1 MASSV
6 SSVNSSTMSSIYGNR
21 NVISGLASGL
31 DTESMIENAVSG
43 IKLKITGLQQDKTKV
58 QWEQEAI
65 RSIIDKLVDFNQK
78 YTSYA
83 SDTNLMS
90 ASFFNSAVKV
100 STSGKFAD
108 LISASGKT
116 SSAVQILGVKQLATA
131 AKYTITGLN
140 NSSSSNVPTIP
151 GKEVDLGSIYE
162 QSKVSGTLAIT
173 YGTRKINL
181 SFDDTVYKSAD
192 DFAAA
197 INQKLEDLQVT
208 NSNGETVSASTMVQ
222 ANYDSATG
230 KITFSDA
237 QNAGNDVYI
246 SGASG
251 DIKTTLGIDG
261 SAKSD
266 SIKVPD
272 KLYDD
277 TQSVG
282 SYVSGKELSI
292 TLDGVTKT
300 IALPKYTDGMS
311 GKSFLE
317 SLQTTLNDAFGDGK
331 ITVDVNLGN
340 DGSDPSV
347 SKGSFTLNLTTQKG
361 STMVVSGDA
370 AKALGLGGTT
380 ATSYLDTGKTL
391 EDLGVDFSG
400 LAKVEATG
408 VHKVEGTTDSYVDK
422 EGNAVKAVG
431 DKYYRVDEKGDF
443 LYEFKLNNKV
453 IGQYSKNTALESIM
467 LDINNSEADVNVTY
481 SKTTNQ
487 FQFTATETG
496 SAGKIEFGE
505 GLAQK
510 LFGNTAAAQDPSD
523 EDKEVDPTKPV
534 FTKGNDA
541 IVSMSVNGVQYD
553 GVTRSSNSFEID
565 GLTVNLKGTFGT
577 YDEKTN
583 QMGDAAM
590 EAAISS
596 NEAVTFTATTDADKV
611 VDAIKS
617 FVEDYNTMITEIKNA
632 YSTMPARKTDGSGY
646 EPLTSDDSDG
656 MTESEIEAYE
666 EKAKQGILFADR
678 DISSLY
684 SALNSAI
691 NPGGT
696 DASFLRSIGI
706 ETAYSDGLTTLKLDE
721 TKLRSALESDP
732 DGVKDAFTKTVSN
745 GASTNGL
752 MQSLK
757 TALDKY
763 GKETGTKGILLT
775 RAGSVKAPTTLNDNT
790 LQDKLNDLDDEI
802 EKWQDQ
808 LSTKI
813 DWYTSQFTQLEQLI
827 LQMNS
832 QSSTL
837 SGLMGSSY

>member
-6 SSVNSSTMSSIYGNR
+6 SSVNASAMSSIYGNR

-43 IKLKITGLQQDKTKV
+43 IKMKISGLQQDKTKV

-100 STSGKFAD
+100 STAGKFAD

-116 SSAVQILGVKQLATA
+116 SSNVQILGVKQLATA
-131 AKYTITGLN
+131 AKYTITGLG
-140 NSSSSNVPTIP
+140 NSGSDGVPTIS
-151 GKEVDLGSIYE
+151 GDRVDLNAAYE
-162 QSKVSGTLAIT
+162 QSKVSGTLSIT
-173 YGTRKINL
+173 YGTKKINL
-181 SFDDTVYKSAD
+181 SFDDTVYKSDQEFAD
-192 DFAAA
+192 A
-197 INQKLEDLQVT
+197 INKKLQDLQVT
-208 NSNGETVSASTMVQ
+208 NSDGETVSASTMVK
-222 ANYDSATG
+222 AELKDG
-230 KITFSDA
+230 KITFSEA
-237 QNAGNDVYI
+237 NNAGNEVYI

-251 DIKTTLGIDG
+251 SIKSTLGIDG
-261 SAKSD
+261 SKKET
-266 SIKVPD
+266 SIDLPD

-277 TQSVG
+277 SQTIGQ
-282 SYVSGKELSI
+282 YVSGKELSI

-300 IALPKYTDGMS
+300 ITLPEYSDGMT
-311 GKSFLE
+311 GKNFLDE
-317 SLQTTLNDAFGDGK
+317 LQNQLDDAFGEDK
-331 ITVDVNLGN
+331 ISL
-340 DGSDPSV
+340 DGSTF
-347 SKGSFTLNLTTQKG
+347 SKGSLRLNLQIQTG
-361 STMVVSGDA
+361 SIMSVSGDA

-380 ATSYLDTGKTL
+380 ATSYIDTGKTL
-391 EDLGVDFSG
+391 EDLGVNFNNLS
-400 LAKVEATG
+400 KVEVTEYHEVGNTG
-408 VHKVEGTTDSYVDK
+408 SYVDK
-422 EGNAVKAVG
+422 DGNAVKQDTDG
-431 DKYYRVDEKGDF
+431 KYYRVDEKGDF
-443 LYEFKLNNKV
+443 LYELKINDKV
-453 IGQYSKNTALESIM
+453 VGNYSKNTALESVM
-467 LDINNSEADVNVTY
+467 LDINNSEAGVNVTY

-487 FQFTATETG
+487 FQFTAKDTG
-496 SAGKIEFGE
+496 ANGKIEFGDE
-505 GLAQK
+505 EDDGNSLAK
-510 LFGNTAAAQDPSD
+510 RLFG
-523 EDKEVDPTKPV
+523 
-534 FTKGNDA
+534 KGSVEPGKDA
-541 IVSMSVNGVQYD
+541 ILSMSVNGVPYD
-553 GVTRSSNSFEID
+553 GITRSSNSFEID

-577 YDEKTN
+577 FDDTN
-583 QMGDAAM
+583 KMGTEAMKAA
-590 EAAISS
+590 ASS
-596 NEAVTFTATTDADKV
+596 GEAVTFTSTTDADKI
-611 VDAIKS
+611 VDAVKS
-617 FVEDYNTMITEIKNA
+617 FVEDYNAMITEIKNA
-632 YSTMPARKTDGSGY
+632 YSTMPAQKSDGSNY
-646 EPLTSDDSDG
+646 EPLTSDDADG
-656 MTESEIEAYE
+656 MTESEIKAYE

-684 SALNSAI
+684 DALNSAI

-706 ETAYSDGLTTLKLDE
+706 DTAYSEGLTTLKVDE
-721 TKLRSALESDP
+721 DKLRAALESNP
-732 DGVKDAFTKTVSN
+732 DGVKDAFTKTVSG
-745 GASTNGL
+745 GASSDGL

-757 TALDKY
+757 TAVDKY

-775 RAGSVKAPTTLNDNT
+775 RAGSTKAPTTLNDNT

-837 SGLMGSSY
+837 SGLMGGGSY

>member
-140 NSSSSNVPTIP
+140 NSGASVNPNIAADQTVNFADDITEST
-151 GKEVDLGSIYE
+151 
-162 QSKVSGTLAIT
+162 VSGTLAIT
-173 YGTRKINL
+173 YGTRKISL
-181 SFDDTVYKSAD
+181 SFDEDEVYNDAEE
-192 DFAAA
+192 FTEA
-197 INQKLEDLQVT
+197 INQKLQDLKVS
-208 NSNGETVSASTMVQ
+208 NSDGESVSASTMVK
-222 ANYDSATG
+222 AEYDKDTG
-230 KITFSDA
+230 KITFSEA
-237 QNAGNDVYI
+237 GNAGNEVYI

-261 SAKSD
+261 SKKND
-266 SIKVPD
+266 SINMNGVD
-272 KLYDD
+272 LSATTTVGESISEQKL
-277 TQSVG
+277 TF
-282 SYVSGKELSI
+282 
-292 TLDGVTKT
+292 TLDGVSKT
-300 IALPKYTDGMS
+300 ITLPKNSDSMTDDQ
-311 GKSFLE
+311 L
-317 SLQTTLNDAFGDGK
+317 LQSIQDQLNDQFGDNK
-331 ITVDVNLGN
+331 IRVTDEDSG
-340 DGSDPSV
+340 DGFKLKFEIDPLS
-347 SKGSFTLNLTTQKG
+347 TL
-361 STMVVSGDA
+361 SISGDA

-391 EDLGVDFSG
+391 GDLLGENGLSG
-400 LAKVEATG
+400 LQAITVPADKV
-408 VHKVEGTTDSYVDK
+408 KLVEGTTDNYVDS
-422 EGNAVKAVG
+422 EGNAVQKDADG
-431 DKYYRVDEKGDF
+431 TFYRVDDKGER
-443 LYEFKLNNKV
+443 LYEFKLNGKV
-453 IGQYSKNTALESIM
+453 IGEYSKNTTLESVM
-467 LDINNSEADVNVTY
+467 LDINNSEAGVNVTY

-496 SAGKIEFGE
+496 SAGKIEFGDE
-505 GLAQK
+505 NDNGNSLAK
-510 LFGNTAAAQDPSD
+510 LLFGGSTT
-523 EDKEVDPTKPV
+523 EDGV
-534 FTKGNDA
+534 DA
-541 IVSMSVNGVQYD
+541 IFTMDVNGQQQEVK
-553 GVTRSSNSFEID
+553 RSSNSFDVD
-565 GLTVNLKGTFGT
+565 GLTVNLKGTFGYT
-577 YDEKTN
+577 
-583 QMGDAAM
+583 GDSLDPDA
-590 EAAISS
+590 
-596 NEAVTFTATTDADKV
+596 EAVTFTATTDADKV

-632 YSTMPARKTDGSGY
+632 YSTMPAQKSDGSSY

-656 MTESEIEAYE
+656 MTESEIKAYE
-666 EKAKQGILFADR
+666 EKAKQGILFADQ

-732 DGVKDAFTKTVSN
+732 DGVKDAFTKTVSS

-827 LQMNS
+827 MQMNS

>member
-6 SSVNSSTMSSIYGNR
+6 SSVNASAMSSIYGNR

-43 IKLKITGLQQDKTKV
+43 IKMKISGLQQDKTKI

-100 STSGKFAD
+100 STAGKFAD

-116 SSAVQILGVKQLATA
+116 SSNVQILGVKQLATS

-140 NSSSSNVPTIP
+140 GIGSSGNP
-151 GKEVDLGSIYE
+151 SISAKDTVNFDDDIVE
-162 QSKVSGTLAIT
+162 STVSGTLSIT
-173 YGTRKINL
+173 YGTKKINL
-181 SFDDTVYKSAD
+181 SFDKDDVYGSAE
-192 DFAAA
+192 DFANA
-197 INQKLEDLQVT
+197 INEKLQNLQVT
-208 NSNGETVSASTMVQ
+208 NSDGETVSASTMVK
-222 ANYDSATG
+222 AELKDG
-230 KITFSDA
+230 KITFSEA
-237 QNAGNDVYI
+237 NNAGNEVYI

-261 SAKSD
+261 SKKND
-266 SIKVPD
+266 SINM
-272 KLYDD
+272 
-277 TQSVG
+277 
-282 SYVSGKELSI
+282 SGVELSSTTTVGDAI
-292 TLDGVTKT
+292 SGQELTFTLDGVTKT
-300 IALPKYTDGMS
+300 ITLPEYSDDMTDEELL
-311 GKSFLE
+311 KSIQDQLK
-317 SLQTTLNDAFGDGK
+317 DKFGDK
-331 ITVDVNLGN
+331 ITVTDEDTG
-340 DGSDPSV
+340 DGFQLKFEINSLS
-347 SKGSFTLNLTTQKG
+347 TL
-361 STMVVSGDA
+361 SISGDA
-370 AKALGLGGTT
+370 VKALGLGDGT
-380 ATSYLDTGKTL
+380 ATSYIDTGKTL
-391 EDLGVDFSG
+391 EDLGVDFSN
-400 LAKVEATG
+400 LSKVEATD
-408 VHKVEGTTDSYVDK
+408 VHLVAGTKDSYVDK
-422 EGNAVKAVG
+422 DGNAVKQDADG
-431 DKYYRVDEKGDF
+431 KYYRVDEKGDF
-443 LYEFKLNNKV
+443 LYELKINDKV
-453 IGQYSKNTALESIM
+453 VGNYSKNTALESII
-467 LDINNSEADVNVTY
+467 LDINNSDAGVSVTY

-487 FQFTATETG
+487 FQFAATETG
-496 SAGKIEFGE
+496 ESGKIEFGE
-505 GLAQK
+505 GLAQT
-510 LFGNTAAAQDPSD
+510 LFGD
-523 EDKEVDPTKPV
+523 TKQTQEPLNPGDV
-534 FTKGNDA
+534 VKATYTRGQDA
-541 IVSMSVNGVQYD
+541 IFTMDVNGQQQEVK
-553 GVTRSSNSFEID
+553 RSSNSFEVD
-565 GLTVNLKGTFGT
+565 GLTVNLKGAFG
-577 YDEKTN
+577 YD
-583 QMGDAAM
+583 GDSLATDA
-590 EAAISS
+590 
-596 NEAVTFTATTDADKV
+596 EAVTFTSTTDADKI
-611 VDAIKS
+611 VDAVKS
-617 FVEDYNTMITEIKNA
+617 FVEDYNAMITEIKNA
-632 YSTMPARKTDGSGY
+632 YSTMPAQKSDGSSY
-646 EPLTSDDSDG
+646 EPLTSDDSEG

-678 DISSLY
+678 DISDLY

-706 ETAYSDGLTTLKLDE
+706 DTAYSDGLTTLKLDE
-721 TKLRSALESDP
+721 DALRAALESDP
-732 DGVKDAFTKTVSN
+732 DGVKDAFTKTVSG
-745 GASTNGL
+745 GASTDGL

-757 TALDKY
+757 TAVDKY

-837 SGLMGSSY
+837 SGLMGGGSY